1 MQPLVLLLLL
11 TFFLIVALAFTVWGA
26 LRVGDAARRGGA
38 QTDLAPRREREAAP
52 WEVSRKPAA
61 GSRRPVGTDPKVK
74 AGAAGADQDAGA
86 PEPSGRG
93 RRGEG
98 RRTVRE
104 SEAPPHVAVAR
115 NSLWERSGQPLPEA
129 PRSVDEEARGS
140 RVVVT
145 PRQKSEDAFERFLES
160 EKRRG

>member
-11 TFFLIVALAFTVWGA
+11 TFFLIVALAFTVWAA
-26 LRVGDAARRGGA
+26 LRVGDAARRSSAITGR
-38 QTDLAPRREREAAP
+38 APRREREAAP
-52 WEVSRKPAA
+52 WEVSRKVTASAA
-61 GSRRPVGTDPKVK
+61 DT
-74 AGAAGADQDAGA
+74 AGAERKAA
-86 PEPSGRG
+86 PSGSSG
-93 RRGEG
+93 RRTRGEG
-98 RRTVRE
+98 RRAVRE

-115 NSLWERSGQPLPEA
+115 NSLWERSAQPQPEKPKA
-129 PRSVDEEARGS
+129 PDDEPRGS